1 MAWTYRSRRY
11 SSRTVRRSFADAAW
25 LALAIA
31 LGIAVVAALARL
43 PPRRQ
48 ADVGDHLGQL
58 RAAIWPGQALLLA
71 LLLRSC
77 PASRL
82 PDYQLTYSQFR
93 VLKCR
98 LQLIRKRRRRSRQ
111 LPSRSQSSFA
121 RNMGPSNLGD
131 NRSEVFVP
139 VAEES
144 ALRQTRWQKVIYPNK
159 ITRKL
164 SIGFKPYT
172 LVATLG
178 PSSMRNA
185 QWARTWE
192 CNRWMPFNWANT
204 SQYDLNPDGT
214 TASLYMYGPYLVPN
228 SPTGSDASVNGKI
241 YGP

>member
-1 MAWTYRSRRY
+1 
-11 SSRTVRRSFADAAW
+11 
-25 LALAIA
+25 
-31 LGIAVVAALARL
+31 
-43 PPRRQ
+43 
-48 ADVGDHLGQL
+48 
-58 RAAIWPGQALLLA
+58 
-71 LLLRSC
+71 
-77 PASRL
+77 
-82 PDYQLTYSQFR
+82 
-93 VLKCR
+93 
-98 LQLIRKRRRRSRQ
+98 
-111 LPSRSQSSFA
+111 
-121 RNMGPSNLGD
+121 MGPSNLGD

-214 TASLYMYGPYLVPN
+214 TASLYYMYGPYLVPN

-241 YGP
+241 YGTLTVYLQFRGQR

>member
-1 MAWTYRSRRY
+1 
-11 SSRTVRRSFADAAW
+11 
-25 LALAIA
+25 
-31 LGIAVVAALARL
+31 
-43 PPRRQ
+43 
-48 ADVGDHLGQL
+48 
-58 RAAIWPGQALLLA
+58 
-71 LLLRSC
+71 
-77 PASRL
+77 
-82 PDYQLTYSQFR
+82 
-93 VLKCR
+93 
-98 LQLIRKRRRRSRQ
+98 
-111 LPSRSQSSFA
+111 
-121 RNMGPSNLGD
+121 MGPSNLGD

-228 SPTGSDASVNGKI
+228 SRLDQTLASTARSTDPDRLPPIPRPEISKLHRGADLGSISPDPLGIKRALAASVRPRYEAQAATERTRG
-241 YGP
+241 

>member
-1 MAWTYRSRRY
+1 
-11 SSRTVRRSFADAAW
+11 
-25 LALAIA
+25 
-31 LGIAVVAALARL
+31 
-43 PPRRQ
+43 
-48 ADVGDHLGQL
+48 
-58 RAAIWPGQALLLA
+58 
-71 LLLRSC
+71 
-77 PASRL
+77 
-82 PDYQLTYSQFR
+82 
-93 VLKCR
+93 
-98 LQLIRKRRRRSRQ
+98 
-111 LPSRSQSSFA
+111 
-121 RNMGPSNLGD
+121 MGPSNLGD

-228 SPTGSDASVNGKI
+228 SRLDQTLASTARSTDPDRLPPIPRPEISKLHRGADLGSDLPDPLGHQAGLSGERKTTLRSPS
-241 YGP
+241 GD

>member
-1 MAWTYRSRRY
+1 
-11 SSRTVRRSFADAAW
+11 
-25 LALAIA
+25 
-31 LGIAVVAALARL
+31 
-43 PPRRQ
+43 
-48 ADVGDHLGQL
+48 
-58 RAAIWPGQALLLA
+58 
-71 LLLRSC
+71 
-77 PASRL
+77 
-82 PDYQLTYSQFR
+82 
-93 VLKCR
+93 
-98 LQLIRKRRRRSRQ
+98 
-111 LPSRSQSSFA
+111 
-121 RNMGPSNLGD
+121 MGPSNLGD

-214 TASLYMYGPYLVPN
+214 TAALYMYGPYLSRIPRLDQTPA
-228 SPTGSDASVNGKI
+228 STARSTG
-241 YGP
+241 P

>member
-1 MAWTYRSRRY
+1 
-11 SSRTVRRSFADAAW
+11 
-25 LALAIA
+25 
-31 LGIAVVAALARL
+31 
-43 PPRRQ
+43 
-48 ADVGDHLGQL
+48 
-58 RAAIWPGQALLLA
+58 
-71 LLLRSC
+71 
-77 PASRL
+77 
-82 PDYQLTYSQFR
+82 
-93 VLKCR
+93 
-98 LQLIRKRRRRSRQ
+98 
-111 LPSRSQSSFA
+111 
-121 RNMGPSNLGD
+121 MGPSNLGD

-192 CNRWMPFNWANT
+192 CNCWMPFNWANT

-214 TASLYMYGPYLVPN
+214 TAALYMYGPYLVPN
-228 SPTGSDASVNGKI
+228 SRLDQTLASTARSTG
-241 YGP
+241 P

>member
-1 MAWTYRSRRY
+1 
-11 SSRTVRRSFADAAW
+11 
-25 LALAIA
+25 
-31 LGIAVVAALARL
+31 
-43 PPRRQ
+43 
-48 ADVGDHLGQL
+48 
-58 RAAIWPGQALLLA
+58 
-71 LLLRSC
+71 
-77 PASRL
+77 
-82 PDYQLTYSQFR
+82 
-93 VLKCR
+93 
-98 LQLIRKRRRRSRQ
+98 
-111 LPSRSQSSFA
+111 
-121 RNMGPSNLGD
+121 MGPSNLGD

-214 TASLYMYGPYLVPN
+214 TAALYMYGPYLVPN

-241 YGP
+241 YGTLTVYLNSEARDK